1 MNVWNFPLRT
11 AAMLLVLALAGCAN
25 VSKVASGETVIRNRL
40 AIQVDRDWNQFERG
54 LADDTPTWT
63 TEGITIDAL
72 QFYVG
77 IKNGELIAPTPK
89 GGKGS
94 VPLAFKSTMQAAEI
108 VTLYQNLLTRDGSS
122 FTLDKLDPA
131 TFVGAPGF
139 RFEYSLVRKIDDVRL
154 RGVAWGAVY
163 QGELFLINYSAPR
176 LGFFQ
181 RSVGEVDQ
189 MVKTARIKS

>member
-1 MNVWNFPLRT
+1 M
-11 AAMLLVLALAGCAN
+11 
-25 VSKVASGETVIRNRL
+25 
-40 AIQVDRDWNQFERG
+40 
-54 LADDTPTWT
+54 
-63 TEGITIDAL
+63 
-72 QFYVG
+72 
-77 IKNGELIAPTPK
+77 
-89 GGKGS
+89 
-94 VPLAFKSTMQAAEI
+94 PLAFKSTMQAAEI